1 MVMNT
6 PMAKPR
12 KLLTDTM
19 TVATNPK
26 CLNTNLFSHS
36 QSLIVA
42 FDEVT
47 DPKPASDTLIKSGK
61 SDTGVFSVV
70 VEVDYVDAGVEMPP
84 LVVVEAV
91 GGAGDEG
98 TKIVSPPP
106 PPTPGLT
113 PVFIYSERKL

>member
-12 KLLTDTM
+12 KLLTNTM

-26 CLNTNLFSHS
+26 CLNMNLFSHS
-36 QSLIVA
+36 QSTVA
-42 FDEVT
+42 FNEVT
-47 DPKPASDTLIKSGK
+47 DPTPARTLIKSGK
-61 SDTGVFSVV
+61 SGTRVFGVV
-70 VEVDYVDAGVEMPP
+70 VDVDVGVELPP
-84 LVVVEAV
+84 LVVVEVV
-91 GGAGDEG
+91 GGAGEE
-98 TKIVSPPP
+98 TNIVSPPP

>member
-36 QSLIVA
+36 QLLIVA

-47 DPKPASDTLIKSGK
+47 DPKPASDTLMKSGK
-61 SDTGVFSVV
+61 SDTRVFGVV
-70 VEVDYVDAGVEMPP
+70 VEVDDVNAGVEMPP
-84 LVVVEAV
+84 LVVDEAV
-91 GGAGDEG
+91 HRRCGRRRDEDRLA
-98 TKIVSPPP
+98 
-106 PPTPGLT
+106 TPASHSWLDT
-113 PVFIYSERKL
+113 CSHIQ

>member
-6 PMAKPR
+6 PMAKPK

-36 QSLIVA
+36 QSTVA

-47 DPKPASDTLIKSGK
+47 DPKPASDTLMKSGK
-61 SDTGVFSVV
+61 SC
-70 VEVDYVDAGVEMPP
+70 
-84 LVVVEAV
+84 
-91 GGAGDEG
+91 
-98 TKIVSPPP
+98 
-106 PPTPGLT
+106 
-113 PVFIYSERKL
+113 YSRKPDKSC